1 LRLDQYQW
9 SRNPRGLHVA
19 SAFQTPMEY
28 DRYSAPH
35 FGWAKLLAATT
46 DYVDDSVELMRRG
59 ITPIV
64 RLYLGRW
71 GAQPFDRHFQEIT
84 NAFIQVGV
92 KWFEF
97 YNEPNLGVEWPEGFD
112 PDWRDHDRVIR
123 PLMDNWLSWA
133 EYMISYGCYPGFIP
147 LAEADTLQRSSV
159 LWMDAFLR
167 YLFEAHFDR
176 FRNVL
181 NNGMYVAT
189 HPYILNHFYQEI
201 PGQGARSARPPEQQ
215 NAKEPGW
222 HFEYPYDPLGQA
234 NDPGRTVYGGTAL
247 TPYGDPIGLVA
258 MGRMFNERAAMLFGT
273 QAVPV
278 VGTEGGIYAFRG
290 QVYQQDTRY
299 PPYTEQSQA
308 EATVAMFEWIA
319 REAPPW
325 FFGVTL
331 WKEDEYYQP
340 GTAPAIGRLS
350 EIPPILK
357 EVPPI
362 EVMGTGIPPAL
373 ATPTPP
379 GPGPI
384 RGQPDFHMILLAPG
398 LSSEWFFDTARAY
411 WNTFRPIVTTSVE
424 LIDLMPSTQSLAITV
439 ISPADLVE
447 TLRQAISGRY
457 PNIWFDLLQADS
469 LESVANTLNER
480 VRVNRR
486 FG

>member
-1 LRLDQYQW
+1 
-9 SRNPRGLHVA
+9 
-19 SAFQTPMEY
+19 
-28 DRYSAPH
+28 
-35 FGWAKLLAATT
+35 
-46 DYVDDSVELMRRG
+46 
-59 ITPIV
+59 
-64 RLYLGRW
+64 
-71 GAQPFDRHFQEIT
+71 
-84 NAFIQVGV
+84 
-92 KWFEF
+92 
-97 YNEPNLGVEWPEGFD
+97 
-112 PDWRDHDRVIR
+112 
-123 PLMDNWLSWA
+123 
-133 EYMISYGCYPGFIP
+133 
-147 LAEADTLQRSSV
+147 
-159 LWMDAFLR
+159 
-167 YLFEAHFDR
+167 
-176 FRNVL
+176 
-181 NNGMYVAT
+181 
-189 HPYILNHFYQEI
+189 
-201 PGQGARSARPPEQQ
+201 
-215 NAKEPGW
+215 
-222 HFEYPYDPLGQA
+222 
-234 NDPGRTVYGGTAL
+234 
-247 TPYGDPIGLVA
+247 
-258 MGRMFNERAAMLFGT
+258 
-273 QAVPV
+273 VPV